1 MSVTSFSDLTEPGA
15 DILPDG
21 VYLTEEGTIAFHH
34 RNENDS
40 DTTSRF

>member
-1 MSVTSFSDLTEPGA
+1 MSVTSFSDLTDPGA